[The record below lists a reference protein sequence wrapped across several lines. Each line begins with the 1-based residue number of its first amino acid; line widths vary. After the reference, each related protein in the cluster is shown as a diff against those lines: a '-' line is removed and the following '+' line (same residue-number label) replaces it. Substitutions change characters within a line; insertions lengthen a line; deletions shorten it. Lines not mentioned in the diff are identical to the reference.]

1 MSHYADKETQ
11 WALINATNLICD
23 HIIKKLPAGWN
34 LTLEI
39 QDGEAS
45 ASLFMPDGNELTLD
59 GTDYGISS
67 IDDMCVR
74 AIETEA
80 ENKEQ
85 QS

>member
-1 MSHYADKETQ
+1 MSHYADRETQ
-11 WALINATNLICD
+11 KKLIDALNLLCD
-23 HIIKKLPAGWN
+23 HVVKKLPPGWN

-45 ASLFMPDGNELTLD
+45 ASLFMPDGNELILD

-74 AIETEA
+74 AIETE
-80 ENKEQ
+80 KEQ